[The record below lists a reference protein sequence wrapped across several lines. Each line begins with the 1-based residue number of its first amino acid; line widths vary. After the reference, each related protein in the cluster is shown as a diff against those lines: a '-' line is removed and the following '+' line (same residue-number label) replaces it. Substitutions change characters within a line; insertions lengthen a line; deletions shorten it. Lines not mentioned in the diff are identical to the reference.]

1 MVFTLTRRP
10 GPAVRLAR
18 RASFLPLLRSA
29 ISQIPAPG
37 ARLLGLMARKK
48 IPSSSPL
55 PGIRPATE
63 KILPQVVAWRRAIH
77 AAPELGFREEKTSR
91 MIGDLLETWGFK
103 VRRNIART
111 GVTGLLEGRRGGRTV
126 LVRADM
132 DALPL
137 QETAKV
143 PYRSRVER
151 VMHACGHDG
160 HVAIAL
166 GLARLMKD
174 EDFKGR
180 IVFCFQPAEEG
191 PGGALPM
198 IEEGVLEDPPVDL
211 ALGLHLWNDLRV
223 GRVGVREGPLMA
235 SVDEF
240 EIFLSS
246 RGGHGAAPH
255 QTVDLV
261 VVASHLVL
269 ALQTIRSRRLDP
281 QAAGVVTVGKIQSGT
296 TFNVL
301 PAQAHLHGTVR
312 TFDESLRKKIE
323 DEMRQ
328 ITAGICRAHGA
339 KFKIRYKNGYPVTS
353 NNAGMAKLV
362 AESSAKLLTEE
373 AVVFPHRTMGGEDMS
388 YFLNRVPGCFY
399 FLGSSNPELGF
410 SSPHHSPTF
419 DFDEKA
425 LAYGMETMRSAVL
438 ESLTRRSV

>member
-1 MVFTLTRRP
+1 MRYSTP
-10 GPAVRLAR
+10 PKKAPATA
-18 RASFLPLLRSA
+18 
-29 ISQIPAPG
+29 
-37 ARLLGLMARKK
+37 
-48 IPSSSPL
+48 L
-55 PGIRPATE
+55 PGIRPVTE
-63 KILPQVVAWRRAIH
+63 KILPQVIAWRRAIH
-77 AAPELGFREEKTSR
+77 AAPELGFREEKTAR
-91 MIGDLLETWGFK
+91 LIGDLLESWGLV

-111 GVTGLLEGRRGGRTV
+111 GVTGLLQGRKGGRTI

-180 IVFCFQPAEEG
+180 LVFCFQPAEEG

-198 IEEGVLEDPPVDL
+198 IEEGVLRDPPVDI

-223 GRVGVREGPLMA
+223 GKVGVREGPLMA

-240 EIFLSS
+240 EIFLTGG
-246 RGGHGAAPH
+246 GGHGAAPH

-261 VVASHLVL
+261 VVASHLVI

-281 QAAGVVTVGKIQSGT
+281 QAAGVITVGKIQSGT

-301 PAQAHLHGTVR
+301 PATAHLHGTVR
-312 TFDESLRKKIE
+312 TFDETLRRRIE
-323 DEMRQ
+323 EEMRR
-328 ITAGICRAHGA
+328 ITSGICRAHGA
-339 KFKIRYKNGYPVTS
+339 KFKIRYKNGYPVTQ
-353 NNAGMAKLV
+353 NHAGMAKLV
-362 AESSAKLLTEE
+362 AESVVKALDED
-373 AVVFPHRTMGGEDMS
+373 AVVVPDRTMGGEDMS
-388 YFLNRVPGCFY
+388 YFLDQVPGCFY
-399 FLGSSNPELGF
+399 FLGGSNPERGF

-419 DFDEKA
+419 DFDENA
-425 LAYGMETMRSAVL
+425 LAYGIETMRAAVV